1 MSTVTVN
8 SALDIT
14 YPAGGKVSLRN
25 AIATA
30 NLAST
35 PTTIVFDPTVFATAQ
50 TIILDG
56 NPLEVSATKTVT
68 INGPASGLTINANSL
83 GQAFVVDYG
92 ASAALNNF
100 SIVNGNAA
108 NQATSSAFGGAVDN
122 HGTLT
127 VTGATISNCTATG
140 EGGGIWNDDRATLTL
155 VNDTFSNDKASG
167 SYDPFGTIQ
176 GGAIYTDNVTSITNC
191 TIANNTANDGGGG
204 IYAASGASILVVN
217 DIIAG
222 NSVLGTAPGP
232 DVYGNYNSQG
242 FNLIGKTDGS
252 TGFNAA
258 DLTGTAAK
266 PLSAKL
272 GALASNGGPTQ
283 TLLPQTGSPAIN
295 AGDNSSVPKGITT
308 DQRGLARIVGTA
320 VDIGSVEVQ
329 PAPTVTVTAPAA
341 QTANVGV
348 SKSFSLG
355 SFTATGTTA
364 PYAVDVAWGDGTA
377 DTKFSLTAA
386 GTVTAQA
393 HTFAKAGT
401 DTVTVT
407 VTDAAGH
414 SGKTTFTAAVAAAT
428 QSITGTVFN
437 DANKDG
443 KQETDEAG
451 LAGVKVYID
460 TAKTGAFVTGDPT
473 ATTTSTGAFTF
484 AGLASGTYRI
494 REVLP
499 AGYVQTAPT
508 AGYFDVVLSGTGG
521 SGYAFAD
528 TLATSSI
535 SGRVFGDTN
544 ADGKIDDNEV
554 GLGLWQVY
562 IDANN
567 DGKLEST
574 EQVVTTDING
584 NWSFAGLTAGTYT
597 VRVVPVT
604 GDTATKP
611 TGGVLTVVVT
621 AGQASTNNLFGERAL
636 A

>member
-1 MSTVTVN
+1 M
-8 SALDIT
+8 
-14 YPAGGKVSLRN
+14 GR
-25 AIATA
+25 
-30 NLAST
+30 
-35 PTTIVFDPTVFATAQ
+35 
-50 TIILDG
+50 
-56 NPLEVSATKTVT
+56 
-68 INGPASGLTINANSL
+68 
-83 GQAFVVDYG
+83 
-92 ASAALNNF
+92 
-100 SIVNGNAA
+100 
-108 NQATSSAFGGAVDN
+108 
-122 HGTLT
+122 
-127 VTGATISNCTATG
+127 
-140 EGGGIWNDDRATLTL
+140 GGGIFTYSLPLTL
-155 VNDTFSNDKASG
+155 INDTFSNDSAKS
-167 SYDPFGTIQ
+167 SYDPYGTVQ
-176 GGAIYTDNVTSITNC
+176 GGAIYTDSVTTITNC
-191 TIANNTANDGGGG
+191 TFANNAAQDGGGG
-204 IYAASGASILVVN
+204 IYAAKGATVILAN
-217 DIIAG
+217 DIVAG
-222 NSVLGTAPGP
+222 NTTPNTPWGP
-232 DVYGNYNSQG
+232 DVNGNFQSQG

-266 PLSAKL
+266 PLAARL

-295 AGDNSSVPKGITT
+295 AGENSSVPSGVTT
-308 DQRGLARIVGTA
+308 DQRGYTRVVGTA

-348 SKSFSLG
+348 SKSFSIG

-377 DTKFSLTAA
+377 DTKFALTAA

-414 SGKTTFTAAVAAAT
+414 SGKTTFTVAVAAAT

-443 KQETDEAG
+443 KQEAGEAG

-460 TAKTGAFVTGDPT
+460 TGKTGAFVTGDPT

-484 AGLASGTYRI
+484 AGLASGTYRV

-499 AGYVQTAPT
+499 TGYVQTAPA
-508 AGYFDVVLSGTGG
+508 AGYFDVVLSGAGG
-521 SGYAFAD
+521 SGYLFAD

-544 ADGKIDDNEV
+544 ADGKIDNNEV

-574 EQVVTTDING
+574 ETVVTTDING
-584 NWSFAGLTAGTYT
+584 NWSFTGLTAGTYT

-604 GDTATKP
+604 GDTTTKP

-636 A
+636 V